1 MPSDNLRHTGV
12 LNDQTAEPGKA
23 LSTHFD
29 AGRPLQCGQ
38 ALVRLEEATD
48 VDVQVVTVVAVAVK
62 LLAES
67 AYALKVRPNL
77 AVEVCGVL
85 PSNRVGV

>member
-1 MPSDNLRHTGV
+1 MQVGHCSVVKPWFV
-12 LNDQTAEPGKA
+12 
-23 LSTHFD
+23 
-29 AGRPLQCGQ
+29 
-38 ALVRLEEATD
+38 EEATD

>member
-1 MPSDNLRHTGV
+1 MQVGHCSVVKPWFV
-12 LNDQTAEPGKA
+12 
-23 LSTHFD
+23 
-29 AGRPLQCGQ
+29 
-38 ALVRLEEATD
+38 EEATD

-77 AVEVCGVL
+77 AV
-85 PSNRVGV
+85 